1 MKIKIK
7 YHFIAISQALQEK
20 ENEETKSHSE
30 IYFAASSYV
39 KLSKER
45 QSAIE
50 DKLPCVILQIAIYAE
65 GLYKERPFV
74 FYYAV
79 IRFVRVDIKVGGE
92 VVLLV
97 AELLIFA
104 LFAETSYLYHNKSE
118 L

>member
-65 GLYKERPFV
+65 GLYKDRPVV
-74 FYYAV
+74 FSWEL
-79 IRFVRVDIKVGGE
+79 ISKLEGKWFC
-92 VVLLV
+92 VV
-97 AELLIFA
+97 ELLIFA